1 MSVSPP
7 PARAPTRCARAAA
20 AALPPRCWCRC
31 ERGCVRVAR
40 ALGRCSARCAVLAA
54 PRAHAHALLCSGA
67 DRWSP
72 FRWRATTPW
81 CARPASTPCAIS
93 SSACGVA
100 WRCDLGAR
108 IISVPQRCI
117 AGRRGHGRASFV
129 GDGGCWGV
137 VKVVRAAAAV
147 RCAEGVAE
155 HEDGAAIGARWW
167 LKGLGSLAVVTGR
180 QRGSVTRRKGVLCAL
195 SFRSCVMHDGR
206 YGGRSSR
213 AARVAKK
220 CVFSALWLALCA

>member
-147 RCAEGVAE
+147 CREGAAE
-155 HEDGAAIGARWW
+155 HEDGAAIEGKMVAQRARQ
-167 LKGLGSLAVVTGR
+167 LGGR
-180 QRGSVTRRKGVLCAL
+180 NRAAAGVRAAAQGCSLCA
-195 SFRSCVMHDGR
+195 F
-206 YGGRSSR
+206 
-213 AARVAKK
+213 
-220 CVFSALWLALCA
+220 FSIVRDA